1 MEIATKLKEI
11 RKRLNLTGEEIGKK
25 AGVSRS
31 YIARLE
37 SGETPSL
44 ERAFM
49 IEKAL
54 GLNGELSNL
63 VIAAAQRTAGVWSP
77 AGAVKSPPASGTQEQ
92 HNMVGLNLE
101 AIWLTHNCPSC
112 GAKAPIRV
120 AIS

>member
-1 MEIATKLKEI
+1 MEIADKLKEI
-11 RKRLNLTGEEIGKK
+11 RKRLNLTGEEIGRR

-37 SGETPSL
+37 SGEIPSL

-54 GLNGELSNL
+54 QINGEISNL
-63 VIAAAQRTAGVWSP
+63 VILAAQRAAGLNPQSP
-77 AGAVKSPPASGTQEQ
+77 LDTLEGKQKD
-92 HNMVGLNLE
+92 HNTVGLNLE

-112 GAKAPIRV
+112 GTKAPIKLS
-120 AIS
+120 IS